1 MYVQRQ
7 ADHIQPWRRV
17 VIDIPGPE
25 FEPAPPRLVGGTCPD
40 SECDGWSTA
49 ELTLRWASVRG
60 ERHRYYRQPRQDAT
74 FAVLHEGT
82 GTVVFAVAD
91 GLSSA
96 TAATVG
102 AAEACR
108 SAVWAILAQLDE
120 GRPGPDF
127 SALDFPALDFS
138 AVVSYVVET
147 LNRQAAAL
155 LRQEDPDLAQVEE
168 LLATTLVAGTARP
181 GAEGIELSL
190 FRVGDSG
197 AWVLELVRPRFH
209 PLFALKTEGE
219 VVAGSVFALPRVP
232 RQLEQWSGKL
242 VPGQALLV
250 GTDGFGDP
258 LGDGGGQVGALFAEH
273 LTVPPSPMWLAH
285 LLDFSR
291 ETFDDDRTLL
301 ALWPRSEGR

>member
-1 MYVQRQ
+1 MQRVQRQ
-7 ADHIQPWRRV
+7 AGHIQPWRRV

-40 SECDGWSTA
+40 SECDGWSTP
-49 ELTLRWASVRG
+49 ELTLRSASVRG

-74 FAVLHEGT
+74 CAVLHEGT

-102 AAEACR
+102 AAESCR
-108 SAVWAILAQLDE
+108 SAVWAIHAQLDE
-120 GRPGPDF
+120 GGPGH
-127 SALDFPALDFS
+127 DFP

-147 LNRQAAAL
+147 LRRQAAAL
-155 LRQEDPDLAQVEE
+155 LQREDPDLAQVEE
-168 LLATTLVAGTARP
+168 LVATTLVAGTARSGP
-181 GAEGIELSL
+181 DGVELAL

-197 AWVLELVRPRFH
+197 AWVLDLTRPWFH
-209 PLFALKTEGE
+209 PLFAPKTEGD
-219 VVAGSVFALPRVP
+219 VVASAVFALPRVP
-232 RQLEQWSGKL
+232 RKLEQWFGKL

-273 LTVPPSPMWLAH
+273 LAVPPSPMWLAH